1 MLRPKKKIS
10 KRELKEDALITTYVK
25 VTSLYEENK
34 RTISIAVAVL
44 ALAVLAIVVFVKNR
58 ADNNE
63 KAIAQLGAVFH
74 YYDQGEFQTAI
85 DGIPERNIAGLRSIV
100 ENFGN
105 SATGD
110 LARFYMA
117 NALFNMAKYDE
128 AKKLFDEFSPINE
141 MLIVSR
147 LSGIG
152 ACAEALGNHK
162 EAAENFEKA
171 ATKYAKDPNAAENL
185 SNAARNYG
193 EAGEKEKAIEIYK
206 RIRKS
211 YPTSPFARDVDR
223 FIAQLSV

>member
-1 MLRPKKKIS
+1 
-10 KRELKEDALITTYVK
+10 
-25 VTSLYEENK
+25 
-34 RTISIAVAVL
+34 
-44 ALAVLAIVVFVKNR
+44 
-58 ADNNE
+58 
-63 KAIAQLGAVFH
+63 
-74 YYDQGEFQTAI
+74 
-85 DGIPERNIAGLRSIV
+85 
-100 ENFGN
+100 
-105 SATGD
+105 
-110 LARFYMA
+110 MA

-128 AKKLFDEFSPINE
+128 AKKLFDEFSPSNE